1 MIIYNMSVLMGE
13 NNSGSSPKIKCN
25 DTGVC
30 LRIFPVIR
38 TPLSKY
44 RDKLEEYRIPSHCTA
59 VLKVAK
65 TDKTYA
71 LTDGQIEGNSMLFKL
86 PAQAC
91 TKLGKALA
99 EVNIFGEDGRRV
111 TTGTFVLEV
120 VDEAVSD
127 HSPDSQV
134 YVDILAEYIKGV
146 TEAKNAAEAAAE
158 RAEKAAEAAEG
169 SGGTGGGQVHG
180 PIIGEDG
187 SWWLWDSDLDQYVNS
202 GVNAYGEDGH
212 TPQKG
217 VDYFTPE
224 DIEDL
229 NIPVVDDFFSET
241 SENAIQNKVVTGRLK
256 ILSED
261 LQSNAERAGAL
272 GVEVAGIQQQINQHA
287 HFKGYFPTNAK
298 IKATEATP
306 NDFAYSA
313 ESGTKWVYDEAE
325 GWQDTGTP
333 VPDQLTP
340 ASDKIPLMNGEA
352 AVGEEQ
358 AYARGDHRHPVD
370 TSRASAAELNALKSE
385 ISSALA
391 EIISLQNS
399 LIGGGAE

>member
-38 TPLSKY
+38 TALSKF
-44 RDKLEEYRIPSHCTA
+44 RDKLEPYTIPANCTA

-71 LTDGQIEGNSMLFKL
+71 LTDGKIEGSSMLFEL

-91 TKLGKALA
+91 TALGNALA

-120 VDEAVSD
+120 VKEAVSD
-127 HSPDSQV
+127 HSPDSKV
-134 YVDILAEYIKGV
+134 YVDILSNYIKDV
-146 TEAKNAAEAAAE
+146 NTAKEEAEAAAE
-158 RAEKAAEAAEG
+158 RAEDVQ
-169 SGGTGGGQVHG
+169 THG
-180 PIIGEDG
+180 PIIGENG
-187 SWWLWDSDLDQYVNS
+187 KWWLWNSDLGQYVDS
-202 GVNAYGEDGH
+202 GVSAYGEDGH

-217 VDYFTPE
+217 VDYFTPK
-224 DIEDL
+224 DIEGL

-241 SENAIQNKVVTGRLK
+241 SKNAIQNKVVTGRLK
-256 ILSED
+256 ILNED
-261 LQSNAERAGAL
+261 LQRNASYTNTL
-272 GVEVAGIQQQINQHA
+272 GVEVAGIQQQITQHA
-287 HFKGYFPTNAK
+287 HFKGYFSTNAK

-333 VPDQLTP
+333 VPDQLTL
-340 ASDKIPLMNGEA
+340 ASDKTPLMNGEA
-352 AVGEEQ
+352 AVGEEN
-358 AYARGDHRHPVD
+358 AYARGDHRHPID
-370 TSRASAAELNALKSE
+370 TSRASAAELNALKTE

-391 EIISLQNS
+391 AIISLQNS